1 MRSNSF
7 DQFGV
12 ELGKE
17 IVKTQQEYY
26 RELILDLIPMD
37 DDLEAN
43 GASKEAIDAF
53 REMVCAL
60 QEDYKS
66 QYGEIAW
73 WS

>member
-1 MRSNSF
+1 M
-7 DQFGV
+7 
-12 ELGKE
+12 
-17 IVKTQQEYY
+17 KTRQEYY

-37 DDLEAN
+37 DDLGAN

-53 REMVCAL
+53 RKMIDVL

-66 QYGEIAW
+66 QYGDIAW

>member
-1 MRSNSF
+1 M
-7 DQFGV
+7 
-12 ELGKE
+12 
-17 IVKTQQEYY
+17 KTRQEYY

-53 REMVCAL
+53 REMVGVL